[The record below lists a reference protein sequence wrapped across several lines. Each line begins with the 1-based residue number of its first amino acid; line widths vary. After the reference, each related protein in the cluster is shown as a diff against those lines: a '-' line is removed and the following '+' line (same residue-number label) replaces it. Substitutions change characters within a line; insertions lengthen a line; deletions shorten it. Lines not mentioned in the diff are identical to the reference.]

1 MPESYG
7 LGDPAHGFEPMTWE
21 WVAGKMTG
29 ARSYWVATA
38 RPDGPPHVVPV
49 WGVWVDERFWFFT
62 DRGSFKARNA
72 ERDPRA
78 TVNLESGDEVVILE
92 GGLVAITEPSVSQP
106 VSAAYEAK
114 YGVAA
119 APDDVTALF
128 YLSHRKVLAWLERDF
143 PRTATRWRFQ
153 RQRACGVGGETLIW
167 R

>member
-1 MPESYG
+1 M
-7 LGDPAHGFEPMTWE
+7 
-21 WVAGKMTG
+21 
-29 ARSYWVATA
+29 
-38 RPDGPPHVVPV
+38 PV

-92 GGLVAITEPSVSQP
+92 GTLVAVTETGPSRR
-106 VSAAYEAK
+106 VSAAFEAK
-114 YGVAA
+114 YGVTA

-153 RQRACGVGGETLIW
+153 R
-167 R
+167 

>member
-21 WVAGKMTG
+21 WVVGKMAG

-38 RPDGPPHVVPV
+38 RSDGPPHVVPV

-92 GGLVAITEPSVSQP
+92 GTLVAVTETGVSQP
-106 VSAAYEAK
+106 VSA
-114 YGVAA
+114 GVRGE
-119 APDDVTALF
+119 V
-128 YLSHRKVLAWLERDF
+128 RRGRG
-143 PRTATRWRFQ
+143 PRMTLRPCSTCPTGRWRCVQ
-153 RQRACGVGGETLIW
+153 VWAMR
-167 R
+167 

>member
-21 WVAGKMTG
+21 WVVGKMAG

-38 RPDGPPHVVPV
+38 RSDGPPHVVPV

-62 DRGSFKARNA
+62 DRRSFKARNA

-92 GGLVAITEPSVSQP
+92 GGLVAVTETGPSRR
-106 VSAAYEAK
+106 VSAAFEAK

-153 RQRACGVGGETLIW
+153 RVV
-167 R
+167 